1 MLKVPIREFENAT
14 GIDDG
19 DVRERA
25 KDWERFPGGNVA
37 VVNITWF
44 GKFKNQNGCSRHAAS
59 SF

>member
-1 MLKVPIREFENAT
+1 MFGNAT

-25 KDWERFPGGNVA
+25 KDWERFPGGNVV

-44 GKFKNQNGCSRHAAS
+44 GKLKNQNGCSRHAAY